1 MAEADILVCNSKGKP
16 VLVAEVRNRQELSAG
31 VATALRRNLAA
42 HNLLPSADYFLL
54 ASQDFGYLWNAS
66 DAAKPDAP
74 PTAQFP
80 MSDVIKRYHPKVRP
94 EERLGGTEL
103 EMVLLH
109 WLNDLAG
116 PNGNPPA
123 EPEAM
128 LARTGLLEELRGSTI
143 HAHAKS

>member
-80 MSDVIKRYHPKVRP
+80 MSDVIKRYHPRVRP

-123 EPEAM
+123 GPRATP
-128 LARTGLLEELRGSTI
+128 ARARHFEGLPGSPIPAPAQT
-143 HAHAKS
+143 